1 MQIELTSE
9 QREFIRRALETGRL
23 RQEEEAVHE
32 ALELWIEREREREEI
47 LAAID
52 EAEASLARGE
62 GLTITPE
69 SMRDLAEDIKRRGR
83 ARIARELKAT
93 R

>member
-1 MQIELTSE
+1 MEIELTPE
-9 QREFIRRALETGRL
+9 EREFIRYAIETGRL
-23 RQEEEAVHE
+23 RQAEDAVHE
-32 ALELWIEREREREEI
+32 ALELWMDREREREEI
-47 LAAID
+47 LAALD

-69 SMRDLAEDIKRRGR
+69 SMRDLAEDIKQRGR
-83 ARIARELKAT
+83 ARIARERKAA